1 MPLEREA
8 GACVRAG
15 ERIAMKADPVRI
27 IEAGYTHFPGE
38 TSWLAGLLDASAPYD
53 VGGGVLAL
61 TVDLGERPRVREI
74 CASPEAAGAAPSIE
88 SFVRGLSQ
96 PLARAMFA
104 PSEFVGNGAWRL
116 NRISSTPSSAVPH
129 APRRAPALPPIWGL
143 SAGDGTKHAV
153 VVAFP
158 ASPRD
163 FAPDKAFPH
172 RDRRLLGL
180 VGAHLG
186 AALRLRAAARADA
199 RPEDGVTEAVL
210 SPSGRV
216 LDAGTACQSRQTR
229 RSLSEA
235 VLRAERARGKLR
247 RTDEAEAT
255 NLWKALVAGRWS
267 IVEIVERDGKR
278 LLLARANRPEYPD
291 QTALTAEENDVVW
304 LATLGHSYKYIGY
317 ELGLTVSSVVRRL
330 NRAMTKLGVSTRSEL
345 VRKLAR

>member
-1 MPLEREA
+1 
-8 GACVRAG
+8 
-15 ERIAMKADPVRI
+15 MKADPVRI
-27 IEAGYTHFPGE
+27 IEAGYTHFPAE
-38 TSWLAGLLDASAPYD
+38 VNWLEGLLDASAAYD

-61 TVDLGERPRVREI
+61 TVDLGERPHVREI
-74 CASPEAAGAAPSIE
+74 SASPEAARAAPTIQ
-88 SFVRGLSQ
+88 SFVRSLSQ

-116 NRISSTPSSAVPH
+116 NRISSTSSPAAPA

-143 SAGDGTKHAV
+143 SAGDGTKNAV

-163 FAPDKAFPH
+163 FAPEKAFPH

-186 AALRLRAAARADA
+186 AALRLRAAASAHVSA
-199 RPEDGVTEAVL
+199 EDGGTEAVL
-210 SPSGRV
+210 SPNGRV
-216 LDAGTACQSRQTR
+216 LDAGTACEAPQTR

-235 VLRAERARGKLR
+235 VLRAERARGTLR
-247 RTDEAEAT
+247 RTDEGEAT

-267 IVEIVERDGKR
+267 IVEIVESDGKR
-278 LLLARANRPEYPD
+278 LLLARSNRPNSPD
-291 QTALTAEENDVVW
+291 LAALTPEENDVVW

-317 ELGLTVSSVVRRL
+317 ELGLTVSSVLRRL
-330 NRAMTKLGVSTRSEL
+330 SRAMTKLGVSTRSEL